1 MPIPKDETNTERA
14 ISVAFNFRQKRHE
27 YTCAQNLAAE
37 CGTQMQEIQKDW
49 LEAERWVLT
58 AERDVEAA
66 EKELDAHLKE
76 IGYIGSREAFVFKAM
91 ANWES
96 RAVPMDKETFLDACD
111 MEARRAKGKVQ

>member
-49 LEAERWVLT
+49 IEAERWVLT

-66 EKELDAHLKE
+66 EKELDALTKTHVDAIDDALK
-76 IGYIGSREAFVFKAM
+76 RKEAELLEV
-91 ANWES
+91 
-96 RAVPMDKETFLDACD
+96 
-111 MEARRAKGKVQ
+111 